1 MPLGKLSS
9 PSLGRL
15 GSLSEIGGGKP
26 SSGPPPV
33 VWYDILLEDGSGL
46 LLAENGDALELES
59 GS

>member
-26 SSGPPPV
+26 GSGPPPAT
-33 VWYDILLEDGSGL
+33 WNDLLLEDGSGL
-46 LLAENGDALELES
+46 ILTES
-59 GS
+59 GDGIEKE